1 MRVHEVDFW
10 QSLPKV
16 LRAIEIRFEKLD
28 ASLRDRA
35 TELRRLGRESG
46 EQIQG
51 TEALKA
57 EVASACQGTEALK
70 AMMAR
75 QRQGTEALKAIVA
88 NVSQGTEALMV
99 EVADACQ

>member
-1 MRVHEVDFW
+1 MEGGLRVHEVDLR

-28 ASLRDRA
+28 ASLKDVV
-35 TELRRLGRESG
+35 TELRRLGRESSERG
-46 EQIQG
+46 GQCQG

-75 QRQGTEALKAIVA
+75 QCQGTEALKAW
-88 NVSQGTEALMV
+88 V
-99 EVADACQ
+99 ET